1 MTRTA
6 HDPAPLLVFTH
17 PACAGH
23 EPIPGHAEQPAR
35 LQAALDGLAQL
46 DAVEMRDAEPVA
58 GERVERVH
66 SAPYRAELEALERR
80 VYTENLSFALDP
92 DTHVGPGSLDAIRRA
107 AGGACQASAAALA
120 ERRSTFAAVR
130 PPGHHAEAGRAMG
143 FCFYNSIALAADA
156 ALATPGID
164 RVAIVDFDVHHGNG
178 TEAIFAGRD
187 EVLFLSSHQL
197 PLYPGTGDPA
207 EPVASNIH
215 NVALPPG
222 SGSNQFRDAWQADLL
237 PVIDRFAP
245 RLILVSAGFDA
256 HWRDPLAQL
265 DLKDEDYFWIG
276 HQLLGLARS
285 HCGGALAAS
294 LEGGYDLK
302 ALTDSVL
309 AFAEGITFE
318 H

>member
-1 MTRTA
+1 MARTSV
-6 HDPAPLLVFTH
+6 DPAPLIVFTH

-23 EPIPGHAEQPAR
+23 DPLPGHAEQPAR
-35 LQAALDGLAQL
+35 LQAALDGLGQL
-46 DAVEMRDAEPVA
+46 DALDLRDAEPIG
-58 GERVERVH
+58 GERLARVH
-66 SAPYRAELEALERR
+66 TAPYLAELDALERR
-80 VYTENLSFALDP
+80 IYSENRAFALDP
-92 DTHVGPGSLDAIRRA
+92 DTHVGPGSFDAIRRA
-107 AGGACQASAAALA
+107 AGAACQAAEAALA
-120 ERRSTFAAVR
+120 ERRSSFAAVR

-143 FCFYNSIALAADA
+143 FCVYNSIALAADA
-156 ALATPGID
+156 ALARPGVE
-164 RVAIVDFDVHHGNG
+164 RVAVVDFDVHHGNG

-187 EVLFLSSHQL
+187 DVLFLSSHQL

-207 EPVASNIH
+207 ETVARNVH
-215 NVALPPG
+215 NAALPPG

-237 PVIDRFAP
+237 PALDRFAP
-245 RLILVSAGFDA
+245 HLILVSAGFDA

-276 HQLLGLARS
+276 HQLLGLART

-294 LEGGYDLK
+294 LEGGYDLQ
-302 ALTDSVL
+302 ALADSVL